1 MGIDVVSKSRLVG
14 IVDDEQD
21 ITKLFHDALGVINGI
36 TIFTFTDPIMALE
49 HFTINKEKYVLVI
62 SDLRMPGING
72 MELIK
77 KIKNVNLF
85 VRTILMTAFEIDDK
99 LFQEYTKKGLI
110 NGLLQKPI
118 RLANLQEEVNNQ
130 LHTYE
135 FQKQNS
141 LIKI

>member
-118 RLANLQEEVNNQ
+118 RLVNLQEEVNNQ